1 MEIILKED
9 IENLGLAYD
18 IVNVK
23 PGYARNFLIPQGKA
37 ALALPSER
45 KKLDT
50 YLAEIEAKEADQ
62 IKSAKELIEK
72 LKQTEI
78 KITAKVGTGDKLFGS
93 INSANLAEELEK
105 LGVTI
110 ERKYIKIPGNSIKRT
125 GKYTA
130 KVRLHRTVEHDYEF
144 EILAEVDKTA
154 KPKTAPKKI
163 EAKAEVSQ
171 ETQTGEE

>member
-78 KITAKVGTGDKLFGS
+78 KITAKRSGMAVAACFCS
-93 INSANLAEELEK
+93 HS
-105 LGVTI
+105 
-110 ERKYIKIPGNSIKRT
+110 RCY
-125 GKYTA
+125 
-130 KVRLHRTVEHDYEF
+130 
-144 EILAEVDKTA
+144 
-154 KPKTAPKKI
+154 
-163 EAKAEVSQ
+163 
-171 ETQTGEE
+171 